1 MLLLQSIIIGMTIAI
16 LTSQYEENFSDYL
29 WRMYMWWMCLKNSF
43 HYEYIKDINVIEM
56 TRDYAKITKTTV
68 ITSGTS
74 IMKKRK
80 KTYLKCTI
88 C

>member
-1 MLLLQSIIIGMTIAI
+1 
-16 LTSQYEENFSDYL
+16 
-29 WRMYMWWMCLKNSF
+29 MCLKNSF

-74 IMKKRK
+74 IMKKMEKNIFKMYDLLK
-80 KTYLKCTI
+80 KKI
-88 C
+88 I

>member
-1 MLLLQSIIIGMTIAI
+1 
-16 LTSQYEENFSDYL
+16 
-29 WRMYMWWMCLKNSF
+29 MCLKSSF

-56 TRDYAKITKTTV
+56 TRDYAKITKATA

-74 IMKKRK
+74 IKKKEK
-80 KTYLKCTI
+80 KTYLKNTI